1 MVEPWHAAIFIP
13 YIIRSYA
20 RMASCFVWQDFAG
33 KIVICKGQGTGRVG
47 LVKETRMTE
56 HG

>member
-1 MVEPWHAAIFIP
+1 MPLFLYSILSAVMPEWLRVLFGKI
-13 YIIRSYA
+13 
-20 RMASCFVWQDFAG
+20 FAG
-33 KIVICKGQGTGRVG
+33 QIVICKGQGTGRVG